1 MAQVFLCFRVLI
13 LRMSAHHLTSLW
25 PTVITEIVCLLCH
38 LSSTPQSPISK
49 TQLPP
54 PSPRHQPLTSLW
66 TTVLIPSQHLTPP
79 PPTPDFLHLCR
90 LHSSSKWYVILISLP
105 QNPKCVPGFT
115 HPCRPYNFGIAL
127 VGKAIWVLSP
137 GWICPQARAKQICT
151 VGTLL
156 SLINTPRIQEVHK
169 DWLSA

>member
-1 MAQVFLCFRVLI
+1 MPHQVPSIMAQVFLCFRVLI

-49 TQLPP
+49 TQLP
-54 PSPRHQPLTSLW
+54 
-66 TTVLIPSQHLTPP
+66 HLTPP